1 MKGDVERG
9 EAPNAVDV
17 ASVLRRMMLGRRRRG
32 AQRYSIV
39 DPNYVRW
46 EEGVVQR

>member
-1 MKGDVERG
+1 MEGDVERG

-17 ASVLRRMMLGRRRRG
+17 ESVFRRMMLGRRTRG
-32 AQRYSIV
+32 PQRYSIV

-46 EEGVVQR
+46 EEEVVQR